1 MDCLI
6 PNFIQRY
13 LYHIDNNNCK
23 KYIYPCFWGK
33 EIKTV
38 YDIIQSLESQ
48 EKYGNVHQPLMSLC
62 DLSGLVW
69 CQGTVE
75 SRRAGVCR
83 CTVPGPSPA
92 PRPQT
97 TTLASCSAETFRVTT
112 RVDTMCRSD
121 SSRARPAVSSRPVV
135 YVYNLHYNQ
144 EYLYYSIQESSI
156 SLRQQLPPTVIQF
169 LFIVMHDYD

>member
-1 MDCLI
+1 MIMDCLI

-13 LYHIDNNNCK
+13 LYHIDNNNYK

-69 CQGTVE
+69 CQGRVE

-97 TTLASCSAETFRVTT
+97 TTLARCSAVTLRVTT
-112 RVDTMCRSD
+112 LVDTMCRSD

-135 YVYNLHYNQ
+135 CIQSTDRVT
-144 EYLYYSIQESSI
+144 YY
-156 SLRQQLPPTVIQF
+156 T
-169 LFIVMHDYD
+169 Y